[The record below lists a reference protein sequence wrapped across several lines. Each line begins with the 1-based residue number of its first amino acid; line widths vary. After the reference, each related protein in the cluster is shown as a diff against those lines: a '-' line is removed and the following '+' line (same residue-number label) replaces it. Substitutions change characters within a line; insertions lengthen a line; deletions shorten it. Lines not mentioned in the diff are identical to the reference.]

1 MATQSGN
8 SEMNYLDICNH
19 FNFLQQSSQGLYIF
33 GASALMRP
41 LHPLEIWYFLPLFG
55 AQITKDG
62 NSERQ
67 TSMSSSSLF
76 ELSPATAP
84 PTTGKGAL
92 AIGTPIE
99 LLRQQQQPTA
109 MPPVNANTMAS
120 NQSMASTSMAK
131 LETGTQL
138 ETRWP
143 NTSEPDLSNKLCGCV
158 RRSTQ

>member
-143 NTSEPDLSNKLCGCV
+143 NTSEPESNKLCGCV